1 MPKGKSDIPD
11 LRLER
16 LTKLISSFTSP
27 PNLILM
33 GLFGS
38 FDADS
43 DSIKWESI
51 VGNRGMTPF
60 SAPGAPSPTTAPSGK
75 ASHEASAAMWK
86 EKMYMDEVFLNN
98 LREPGTDQTYET
110 AKRRLARETL
120 SLRWRSDRRK
130 EWMFAQMLTAGSFTY
145 KNTVG
150 ARVTVDYGVPTANIV
165 SLAANRY
172 WDDGSQRN
180 IIEDVMDAK
189 LTIQNAIGA
198 KLDYAMITTEILKDM
213 ILDKGIQTLLQKST
227 FGDGDLFARPV
238 TVIKSLLDIDN
249 LVVYDEQ
256 YEATAWLTAVVTADS
271 TTSVSVDDSSD
282 FVAGGTLRFHDISA
296 GTYEDETIASVDVDG
311 ATVTVSTAPSTS
323 YKAGEDKV
331 TMTKK
336 FLPTTKFCM
345 FASTVEGQK
354 IAEYFAAPYG
364 LGRKWGLNVDTHE
377 EWDPDGIWIRVQDKG
392 LPVLYRRDAL
402 YILTVKD

>member
-16 LTKLISSFTSP
+16 LQKLIESFTSP
-27 PNLILM
+27 PNLLLM

-38 FDADS
+38 FNAPSDA
-43 DSIKWESI
+43 IKWESI
-51 VGNRGMTPF
+51 TGNRGMTPF
-60 SAPGAPSPTTAPSGK
+60 SAPGAPSPSTAPSGK
-75 ASHEASAAMWK
+75 ASHEAGAAMWK

-110 AKRRLARETL
+110 AQRKLARESL

-150 ARVTVDYGVPTANIV
+150 ARVAVDYEVPSANIV

-189 LTIQNAIGA
+189 LTVQNAIGA
-198 KLDYAMITTEILKDM
+198 KLDYALITTEILKDM
-213 ILDKGIQTLLQKST
+213 ILDKGIQTLVQKST

-249 LVVYDEQ
+249 LIIYDEQ
-256 YEATAWLTAVVTADS
+256 YEATAWLAAAVTGAS
-271 TTSVSVDDSSD
+271 TTTVTVDDSSD
-282 FVAGGTLRFHDISA
+282 FVAGETLRFWDTSA
-296 GTYEDETIASVDVDG
+296 GTYEDETIASVDPDAG
-311 ATVTVSTAPSTS
+311 TVTVSTAPTASFKS
-323 YKAGEDKV
+323 GEDKV
-331 TMTKK
+331 VMTAK
-336 FLPTTKFCM
+336 FLPKTKFCM

-364 LGRKWGLNVDTHE
+364 LSRKWGLNVDTHE
-377 EWDPDGIWIRVQDKG
+377 EWDPDGVWIRVQDKG